1 MKKSLTYVLVVMLSY
16 SILFLTD
23 IVSVSYAQ
31 NTTGLQIS
39 LQAKPLT
46 PGVKIISPV
55 LTNNSH
61 YRITIT
67 TRPSNLQARQPITQR

>member
-31 NTTGLQIS
+31 NTTGLQTPP
-39 LQAKPLT
+39 QAKPLT
-46 PGVKIISPV
+46 PGVKITTPGS
-55 LTNNSH
+55 NQQMSSH
-61 YRITIT
+61 
-67 TRPSNLQARQPITQR
+67 